1 MTRRRQMLERPIST
15 AFRRGIWGGSPAYR
29 ALAVGILAVR
39 GARKLVRREP
49 EVVRRV
55 RIRPGSAMS
64 LAVRRGGRR

>member
-1 MTRRRQMLERPIST
+1 MSRRRQMLEQPIST

-29 ALAVGILAVR
+29 GLAVGILAMR
-39 GARKLVRREP
+39 AARKLVRRES

-55 RIRPGSAMS
+55 KIRPGSAMS

>member
-1 MTRRRQMLERPIST
+1 MSRRQQKLERSVST
-15 AFRRGIWGGSPAYR
+15 VFRRGIWGGSPVYR
-29 ALAVGILAVR
+29 ALAVAILAVR

-55 RIRPGSAMS
+55 MIRPGSAMS

>member
-1 MTRRRQMLERPIST
+1 MSRRRQMLERSVST
-15 AFRRGIWGGSPAYR
+15 AFRRGILGGSPAYR
-29 ALAVGILAVR
+29 ALAVGILAMR

-49 EVVRRV
+49 EVVRKV

>member
-1 MTRRRQMLERPIST
+1 MSRRRQMLEQPIST

-29 ALAVGILAVR
+29 ALAVGILAIR
-39 GARKLVRREP
+39 AARKLVRREP

-55 RIRPGSAMS
+55 KIRPGSAMS

>member
-1 MTRRRQMLERPIST
+1 M
-15 AFRRGIWGGSPAYR
+15 YR
-29 ALAVGILAVR
+29 ALAVAILVVR

-55 RIRPGSAMS
+55 MIRPGSAMS

>member
-1 MTRRRQMLERPIST
+1 MFERVASKSI
-15 AFRRGIWGGSPAYR
+15 RRGIWGGSPAYR
-29 ALAVGILAVR
+29 ALAIGILAMR
-39 GARKLVRREP
+39 GAFKIARREV

>member
-1 MTRRRQMLERPIST
+1 MSRRQQMVERTVST

-29 ALAVGILAVR
+29 ALAIGILAMRV
-39 GARKLVRREP
+39 ARKLVRREP

-55 RIRPGSAMS
+55 KIRPGSAMS